1 MGEGRP
7 WIARGVFALATG
19 AMVAVGYVT
28 GLGRVPLLGVREA
41 AFAMLSFGGFIALS
55 GLLFARRV
63 GSDPPAPPAETPV
76 TAIVPTYRDAA
87 VLGHSVESLR
97 AADHPVEVV
106 IVCEPDDEAGIRTA
120 ERYAEREEV
129 TRLIN
134 RTPGTKAGAI
144 NDAVARTDAEVYAVF
159 DADQSVPPDF
169 FDRVTGRLRAADVI
183 QTRFLPRS
191 NGLIESLS
199 YYEYT
204 LFNYCFR
211 QPLYAL
217 TSFRMA
223 TSKALLF
230 TRDAFERVGG
240 YDPGVVS
247 EDNDFGHRCYL
258 SARDVDLCY
267 DTVVE
272 EEVAHSLR
280 DWWGQRKRWMTGN
293 VQVFHRKLLPRLRE
307 DYDDPRL
314 YVSLLIGLS
323 SIGGAAFLVSLLPKF
338 AWLLSQGR
346 TLVAAVP
353 LLAVYAVAVY
363 ARRRDGL
370 SLGWEWLLLPLVL
383 PFFSLITLAA
393 LAEYLTGFDEEWFA
407 IEKGED
413 EREERSPS

>member
-1 MGEGRP
+1 MGNP
-7 WIARGVFALATG
+7 WAARGVFTLATG
-19 AMVAVGYVT
+19 AMAAVGYVT

-41 AFAMLSFGGFIALS
+41 AFAMLSFGAFIAVS

-63 GSDPPAPPAETPV
+63 GSDPPSPPAEAPV
-76 TAIVPTYRDAA
+76 TAVVPTYRDAA

-97 AADHPVEVV
+97 AADHSVEVV
-106 IVCEPDDEAGIRTA
+106 IVCEPDDEEGIRTA
-120 ERYAEREEV
+120 EGYAEHANV
-129 TRLIN
+129 TCLVN
-134 RTPGTKAGAI
+134 RCPGTKAGAI
-144 NDAVARTDAEVYAVF
+144 NDAVARTDGEVYAVL

-169 FDRVTGRLRAADVI
+169 FDRVAGHLRDADVV
-183 QTRFLPRS
+183 QTRFLPRTS
-191 NGLIESLS
+191 GLIESLS

-230 TRDAFERVGG
+230 TRGAFERVGG
-240 YDPGVVS
+240 YDTGVIS

-258 SARDVDLCY
+258 AARDVDLLY

-272 EEVAHSLR
+272 EESAHSLR

-293 VQVFHRKLLPRLRE
+293 VQVFHRKLLPRLRD
-307 DYDDPRL
+307 DYDDSRL
-314 YVSLLIGLS
+314 YVSLLIGVS
-323 SIGGAAFLVSLLPKF
+323 SIGGAAFLVSLVPKF
-338 AWLLSQGR
+338 AWLLSRGR
-346 TLVAAVP
+346 PVVAAVP

-370 SLGWEWLLLPLVL
+370 PLGWEWLLLPLVL

-393 LAEYLTGFDEEWFA
+393 LADYLTGFDEEWFA
-407 IEKGED
+407 VEKGED
-413 EREERSPS
+413 